1 MEIPNIINMKSKIS
15 TSTNINEFYKKL
27 SPFNITGI
35 NDYNHKNDNNN
46 KYKLCPS
53 HSKFNFKKILPIL
66 TNETFE
72 QNEKEEKL
80 SFIKSL
86 IKKPKN
92 QPYDGYACFRK
103 KPTINYLLKKFELKD
118 NQVILEKNKLC
129 KIPYPLIKFISNRK
143 SPNKSKEL
151 MTDILGAELNDL
163 SASQKNDIKYKKY
176 KLPIKITKLKCPE
189 IFNNNSNF
197 FRKIKNFS
205 DSKKNDNKK
214 DLEIPLI
221 YKYID
226 KKNIKNKDMVKTSF
240 NRNRN
245 LYSGLE
251 TCRPC
256 YNNRRIKN
264 ILMKSYCG
272 EDNNLTEHSTF
283 TNNISIMKNG
293 VSKKL
298 ESKNEK
304 FDDILKD
311 ISQLKSNNHIMAFES

>member
-1 MEIPNIINMKSKIS
+1 MEIPNIINIKSKIS
-15 TSTNINEFYKKL
+15 TSTNTNEFYKKL

-35 NDYNHKNDNNN
+35 NDYNHKNDNFN
-46 KYKLCPS
+46 KYKVCPS

-176 KLPIKITKLKCPE
+176 KLPIKIAKLKCPE
-189 IFNNNSNF
+189 IFNNNLNF

-205 DSKKNDNKK
+205 ESKKNDNKK

-226 KKNIKNKDMVKTSF
+226 KKNIKNKDMVRTSF

-245 LYSGLE
+245 LCSGLE
-251 TCRPC
+251 TSRPC

>member
-1 MEIPNIINMKSKIS
+1 MKIKNIINMKSKIS

-92 QPYDGYACFRK
+92 KPYDGYACFRK
-103 KPTINYLLKKFELKD
+103 KPTINYLLKKFKLKD

-143 SPNKSKEL
+143 SPNK
-151 MTDILGAELNDL
+151 
-163 SASQKNDIKYKKY
+163 
-176 KLPIKITKLKCPE
+176 
-189 IFNNNSNF
+189 
-197 FRKIKNFS
+197 
-205 DSKKNDNKK
+205 
-214 DLEIPLI
+214 
-221 YKYID
+221 
-226 KKNIKNKDMVKTSF
+226 
-240 NRNRN
+240 
-245 LYSGLE
+245 
-251 TCRPC
+251 
-256 YNNRRIKN
+256 
-264 ILMKSYCG
+264 
-272 EDNNLTEHSTF
+272 
-283 TNNISIMKNG
+283 
-293 VSKKL
+293 
-298 ESKNEK
+298 
-304 FDDILKD
+304 
-311 ISQLKSNNHIMAFES
+311 